1 MDNGNNLFWSGCIRI
16 IVSDLI
22 TVYYEGKEYW
32 YYPSDICAWWD
43 GELEG
48 TWDQPMYASAVS
60 DDGFYTIEWD
70 EYGNI
75 VDVRNNFS

>member
-1 MDNGNNLFWSGCIRI
+1 MN
-16 IVSDLI
+16 DLI
-22 TVYYEGKEYW
+22 TIYYQGKEYW
-32 YYPSDICAWWD
+32 YYESDIFGWWD

-70 EYGNI
+70 EYGRI
-75 VDVRNNFS
+75 VSITNDFRS